1 MYNQQ
6 FQGNSVL
13 QTREY
18 SQPGATVGEAG
29 LGGDKKSGRFAEYQG
44 MQQVSQQPA
53 VYSTMQEPL
62 DDSRLNQYY
71 STMYP
76 YQLVYD
82 NRSIYNKQQAAYG
95 SQVNQE
101 KAGNG
106 KINLVNGVQY
116 YNTKMAQAQ
125 DMNLGHVS
133 YYPAYATA
141 QQQIAAYPQM
151 VSAVQY
157 PNNSY
162 ILQQQAL
169 QYQIPTAAVKRE
181 YPSTPSTTVEKNAKK
196 PQVSVKQSTTRV
208 ATNQGYSQYNYPMV
222 SNQYVSQVSD
232 VNTIPQQVVRAPQE
246 NPSSS
251 KYIK

>member
-82 NRSIYNKQQAAYG
+82 NRTIYNKQQ
-95 SQVNQE
+95 Q
-101 KAGNG
+101 
-106 KINLVNGVQY
+106 
-116 YNTKMAQAQ
+116 
-125 DMNLGHVS
+125 
-133 YYPAYATA
+133 
-141 QQQIAAYPQM
+141 
-151 VSAVQY
+151 
-157 PNNSY
+157 
-162 ILQQQAL
+162 
-169 QYQIPTAAVKRE
+169 R
-181 YPSTPSTTVEKNAKK
+181 
-196 PQVSVKQSTTRV
+196 
-208 ATNQGYSQYNYPMV
+208 
-222 SNQYVSQVSD
+222 
-232 VNTIPQQVVRAPQE
+232 
-246 NPSSS
+246 
-251 KYIK
+251 